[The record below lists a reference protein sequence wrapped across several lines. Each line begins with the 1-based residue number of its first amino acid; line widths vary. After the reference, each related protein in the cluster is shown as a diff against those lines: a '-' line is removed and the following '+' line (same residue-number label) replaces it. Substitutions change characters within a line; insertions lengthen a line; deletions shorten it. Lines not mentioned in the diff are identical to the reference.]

1 MNLSTQIEKQIG
13 RFPEGK
19 TFGYSDLEICR
30 EDYQSV
36 AKIMERLQNKGLIK
50 KMSNGVFYKP
60 VITAFG
66 ELKPDYNEQLRP
78 FLFENGKRITY
89 VTGTYLY
96 NQLGLTTQL
105 AVRVKIASRSKRISI
120 NREALKADA
129 VKSYAEV
136 TESNYTVLGFLDAL
150 KDIRKIPDTTVQ
162 NSVRILSAKI
172 AKMDEKEIA
181 RMIKYALMY
190 PPRVRA
196 LLGAILENMGKPD
209 NITTPLLNS
218 INPLTKIDLGLSEVD
233 LPTVEN
239 WNIV

>member
-1 MNLSTQIEKQIG
+1 M
-13 RFPEGK
+13 
-19 TFGYSDLEICR
+19 
-30 EDYQSV
+30 
-36 AKIMERLQNKGLIK
+36 
-50 KMSNGVFYKP
+50 
-60 VITAFG
+60 
-66 ELKPDYNEQLRP
+66 
-78 FLFENGKRITY
+78 
-89 VTGTYLY
+89 
-96 NQLGLTTQL
+96 
-105 AVRVKIASRSKRISI
+105 
-120 NREALKADA
+120 
-129 VKSYAEV
+129 
-136 TESNYTVLGFLDAL
+136 GFLDAL
-150 KDIRKIPDTTVQ
+150 KDIRKIPDTTAQ